1 MKQVTA
7 ETISQ
12 MSDAEVLKLLGD
24 MRDIPISSKRRVW
37 KSLNTGIYDS
47 SGKLIGDRAADED
60 DYLE

>member
-24 MRDIPISSKRRVW
+24 MRDIPISSKRREFMIVPA
-37 KSLNTGIYDS
+37 N
-47 SGKLIGDRAADED
+47 
-60 DYLE
+60 

>member
-1 MKQVTA
+1 
-7 ETISQ
+7 

-60 DYLE
+60 DYVE